1 MDKLRFIH
9 GSHALPETPEDFSFR
24 LFDYKSDPNNKTG
37 LAHINNGL
45 DSYGPGIYAF
55 PVTEQSP
62 ARYDDV
68 LGFRGHEGEGSVI
81 GFSFHS
87 VDQYTEEAILPSNQI
102 SSAAIDTDDWEQAI
116 DVYLKELS
124 ARKGLDT
131 STFSEDIDKF
141 VASWDEGASKEQIQ
155 EEYESLKASYPG
167 VELQDYDPEDY
178 NDAFEWES
186 EVITASEELGPLS
199 NIYDEF
205 GGAAGVVEAAL
216 RSADTAWEFMVN
228 VYNGIAVSSSGAGTQ
243 SWNGLFQ
250 EVLLRELSESSL
262 NQIVYAD
269 VNLDPQGQKTEHSFC
284 VVFGTHKVDIDVIE
298 KKTLPLPES
307 FISQIIEKGRE
318 TLREYD
324 DSGLTTSQVKMKIED
339 IGLELTG
346 ERLPSAVTH
355 EIAMERGDETYL
367 RRAIRLNLAEPK
379 IELWE
384 RQEGKAAE
392 YSFPEI
398 TLGNDSSD
406 NEQVLRV
413 KR

>member
-1 MDKLRFIH
+1 MNKLRFIH

-81 GFSFHS
+81 GFSLHLI
-87 VDQYTEEAILPSNQI
+87 DQYTEEPIHPSNQI
-102 SSAAIDTDDWEQAI
+102 PSAAINIDDWEQA
-116 DVYLKELS
+116 VEVFLKELS

-131 STFSEDIDKF
+131 STFSEDIDRF
-141 VASWDEGASKEQIQ
+141 VANWSEGASKEQIQ
-155 EEYESLKASYPG
+155 EEYESLKVSYPG
-167 VELQDYDPEDY
+167 VELQDYEPDDY
-178 NDAFEWES
+178 NDAYEWES
-186 EVITASEELGPLS
+186 EVSVAVEELGPLS

-205 GGAAGVVEAAL
+205 GNAGGVVEAAL
-216 RSADTAWEFMVN
+216 RTADSAWEFMVN
-228 VYNGIAVSSSGAGTQ
+228 VYNGIAVSNSGAGTQ
-243 SWNGLFQ
+243 SWNGLFH
-250 EVLLRELSESSL
+250 EVLLRELSEESL

-269 VNLDPQGQKTEHSFC
+269 VNLDPEGQKTEYSFC
-284 VVFGTHKVDIDVIE
+284 VVFGTHKVEIDAIE
-298 KKTLPLPES
+298 KLTLPLSED
-307 FISQIIEKGRE
+307 FISQVIEKGRE
-318 TLREYD
+318 ALREYD
-324 DSGLTTSQVKMKIED
+324 DSGLSTSQVKMKIED
-339 IGLELTG
+339 VGIELTG

-355 EIAMERGDETYL
+355 EIAMDRGDDTYL

-384 RQEGKAAE
+384 RKEGKAAE

-398 TLGNDSSD
+398 TLENDRSD